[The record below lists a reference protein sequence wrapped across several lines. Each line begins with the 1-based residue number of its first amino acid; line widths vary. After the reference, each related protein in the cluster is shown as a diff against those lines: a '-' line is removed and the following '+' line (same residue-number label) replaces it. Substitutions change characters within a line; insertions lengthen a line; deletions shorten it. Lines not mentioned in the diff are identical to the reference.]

1 MQRRPLLA
9 GLMAGLASTAVPAF
23 AQPALSSRPIRIVVP
38 FGAGGVADITARTVA
53 QKMGE
58 QMGQSVVV
66 DNRPGAGGIVAGEL
80 VAKADPDGHTLLLMS
95 NGTAVS
101 AGLFRSMPF
110 DARKDFAPISL
121 LAEFD
126 LAVIVPEN
134 SRFRTIGDFISFVR
148 ANPGQLNLGTINI
161 GSTQHLAAEL
171 LRYQGNLVVQV
182 VPYNGTPAVI
192 NALRG
197 GQIDAAVEILGP
209 VKPQI
214 TAKALRALAV
224 MGAQVPSD
232 LPGTSLVSSQPGLS
246 NFNVASWNALAAP
259 ARTPAPVLQR
269 LNDEVRKAL
278 AQPDVQKRLSDLNVY
293 PRASSPAQLTK
304 LLDSEI
310 VRWSDI
316 IVRAGV
322 PRQ

>member
-1 MQRRPLLA
+1 M
-9 GLMAGLASTAVPAF
+9 
-23 AQPALSSRPIRIVVP
+23 ALSEKIVGTHYRHP
-38 FGAGGVADITARTVA
+38 DYY
-53 QKMGE
+53 
-58 QMGQSVVV
+58 
-66 DNRPGAGGIVAGEL
+66 L
-80 VAKADPDGHTLLLMS
+80 VEREKVREYA
-95 NGTAVS
+95 NAVQNTD
-101 AGLFRSMPF
+101 ALFF
-110 DARKDFAPISL
+110 DEDA
-121 LAEFD
+121 
-126 LAVIVPEN
+126 
-134 SRFRTIGDFISFVR
+134 
-148 ANPGQLNLGTINI
+148 
-161 GSTQHLAAEL
+161 AAEL

-182 VPYNGTPAVI
+182 VPYNGTPAVV

-197 GQIDAAVEILGP
+197 GQVDAAVEILGP

-246 NFNVASWNALAAP
+246 SFNVASWNALAAP
-259 ARTPAPVLQR
+259 ALTPAPVLQR

-293 PRASSPAQLTK
+293 PRASSPAQLAK

>member
-1 MQRRPLLA
+1 
-9 GLMAGLASTAVPAF
+9 
-23 AQPALSSRPIRIVVP
+23 
-38 FGAGGVADITARTVA
+38 
-53 QKMGE
+53 
-58 QMGQSVVV
+58 
-66 DNRPGAGGIVAGEL
+66 
-80 VAKADPDGHTLLLMS
+80 LMS

-126 LAVIVPEN
+126 LAVVVPEN
-134 SRFRTIGDFISFVR
+134 SRFRTFAELIAFVR
-148 ANPGQLNLGTINI
+148 ANPGKLNLGTINI

-182 VPYNGTPAVI
+182 VPYNGTPAVV

-246 NFNVASWNALAAP
+246 SFNVASWNALAAP

-293 PRASSPAQLTK
+293 PRASSPAQLAK